1 MAAKAAKAE
10 AEKNKLAKKTVAPS
24 SVDSS
29 VISSPEDV
37 DPTSEDKPT
46 FLSVKDESEV
56 ASSEA
61 QASTSSGSKTPSGT
75 ELFFI
80 PALITVVVVVVVCL
94 FSY

>member
-1 MAAKAAKAE
+1 M
-10 AEKNKLAKKTVAPS
+10 
-24 SVDSS
+24 DSS

-75 ELFFI
+75 ELFYI
-80 PALITVVVVVVVCL
+80 PALITVVVVVVMSFLV
-94 FSY
+94 